1 MKKIVIVDDDKK
13 TLFLIDKMLDRSGFE
28 SVSFED
34 PVKALSFINQNEGDV
49 ALVIADVAMPGLSG
63 FDLLE
68 KIKKTT
74 KSNNLPFVFL
84 SALSAESLAVNA
96 FEQGALDY
104 IVKPVSR
111 EFLIAKIR
119 SLIKTF
125 EESKSRASTM
135 IRGHLRD
142 KPVED
147 LLGFCEREG
156 LTGTVT
162 IVQPDATRGVIRF
175 VRGLPDQIRI
185 LDASEHTLY
194 TEIEAYDHIR
204 TWQDG
209 DFSIQRG

>member
-13 TLFLIDKMLDRSGFE
+13 TLFLIDKMLDRSGFD

-34 PVKALSFINQNEGDV
+34 PVRALSFIEKNQRDV

-68 KIKKTT
+68 EIKRNTQ
-74 KSNNLPFVFL
+74 SVNLPFVFL
-84 SALSAESLAVNA
+84 SALSAESLAVSA

-111 EFLIAKIR
+111 DFLVAKIR
-119 SLIKTF
+119 SIVKTF

-162 IVQPDATRGVIRF
+162 VVQPNGIRGVIRF
-175 VRGLPDQIRI
+175 VRGLPDQISI
-185 LDASEHTLY
+185 VDASEHTLY
-194 TEIEAYDHIR
+194 TEIEAYDNIR
-204 TWQDG
+204 TWQEG